1 MTPASRR
8 RYGPILSIL
17 VPPALNI
24 HITRLPGIKYAGQM
38 NINPRWQVNRV
49 DMHEFLCRPG
59 EIFRRRL
66 GYQGR
71 EGGGKSGF
79 SQFFFPDNQWIF
91 SWYNCAKIEG
101 KIKSLPLFTKWGF
114 EGEILGEGENK
125 MEKGKYLY
133 FRENISIALFFQLW
147 RAKLFWIGYF
157 YHGDLSRQI
166 FSIIQRYIFI
176 RNEIRRWKIS
186 VNIKVPFQKY
196 LIFKTV

>member
-17 VPPALNI
+17 VPPVLNI

-59 EIFRRRL
+59 ETFRRRP
-66 GYQGR
+66 GSSTR
-71 EGGGKSGF
+71 
-79 SQFFFPDNQWIF
+79 
-91 SWYNCAKIEG
+91 EG
-101 KIKSLPLFTKWGF
+101 KIFNPPFQNPPPWMIDQYILLIIVRILETSFRNFG
-114 EGEILGEGENK
+114 GEILRGNGRCI
-125 MEKGKYLY
+125 YI
-133 FRENISIALFFQLW
+133 F
-147 RAKLFWIGYF
+147 AKIYRSRCSSSYGRRNCFGDIFIG
-157 YHGDLSRQI
+157 GGLSRQI

-186 VNIKVPFQKY
+186 VNIKVPF
-196 LIFKTV
+196 